1 MTLPNL
7 RIILG
12 PGHMGDGRLKHG
24 KARHLC
30 IIKIEARLVEG
41 SALQPTR
48 GGVIWYDVVF
58 NTVGECSNG
67 QNHEVHVGRRAVS
80 NPLARD
86 LGTEAI
92 RCLVV
97 TETILIRDSVHN

>member
-12 PGHMGDGRLKHG
+12 LGHMGDGRLKHG

-30 IIKIEARLVEG
+30 IIEIEARLIEG
-41 SALQPTR
+41 SAPQPTR
-48 GGVIWYDVVF
+48 GGVIWHDVVF

-92 RCLVV
+92 
-97 TETILIRDSVHN
+97 